1 MSEVL
6 LSLRE
11 VSMHFGG
18 LKALDR
24 VSFDLAEGE
33 ILGLIGPNGAGKT
46 TCFNTVS
53 GVYRPTSGEIRFGGI
68 RTDGLP
74 PHRMASLGIGRTFQI
89 VRPFPDLSVL
99 ENVIVAMGL
108 PCYRGFFSSC
118 SSWKGRATR
127 EGAMELLAKVGL
139 EPLASQKAGMLPLGN
154 LRRLELA
161 RALALKPRLLLLDE
175 SFSGLRHEEI
185 SLQEELVRRT
195 REAGISILLIEHNMR
210 VAMGLSDRLVVLDHG
225 RKLTEGAPEE
235 VRRNPEVIRAYLG
248 KGEGGGSNAA

>member
-1 MSEVL
+1 MTEIL

-18 LKALDR
+18 LKALEK
-24 VSFDLAEGE
+24 VSFDLCNGE

-74 PHRMASLGIGRTFQI
+74 PHRMAALGIGRTFQI
-89 VRPFPDLSVL
+89 VRPFPNLSVL
-99 ENVIVAMGL
+99 DNVIVAMGL
-108 PCYRGFFSSC
+108 PCYRGIIPSC
-118 SSWKGRATR
+118 GSWKRQKTR
-127 EGAMELLAKVGL
+127 DGAMDLLSKVGL
-139 EPLASQKAGMLPLGN
+139 ALLASQKAGLLPLGN

-161 RALALKPRLLLLDE
+161 RALALNPRLLLLDE

-185 SLQEELVRRT
+185 AMQEELVRKT
-195 REAGISILLIEHNMR
+195 RESGISILLIEHNMR

-225 RKLTEGAPEE
+225 LKLAEGPPGEIRK
-235 VRRNPEVIRAYLG
+235 NPEVIQAYLG
-248 KGEGGGSNAA
+248 KGGNSNAA

>member
-1 MSEVL
+1 MSDVL

-24 VSFDLAEGE
+24 VSFDLHQGE

-53 GVYRPTSGEIRFGGI
+53 GVYRPTSGEIDFGGV

-74 PHRMASLGIGRTFQI
+74 PHRMAALGIGRTFQI
-89 VRPFPDLSVL
+89 VRPFPELTVL
-99 ENVIVAMGL
+99 DNVVVAMGL
-108 PCYRGFFSSC
+108 RCYGGFLSSC
-118 SSWKGRATR
+118 GSWKGARVR
-127 EGAMELLAKVGL
+127 KGAMALLEKVGL
-139 EPLASQKAGMLPLGN
+139 EGTASSKAGLLPLGN
-154 LRRLELA
+154 LRRLEIA
-161 RALALKPRLLLLDE
+161 RALALEPKLLLLDE

-185 SLQEELVRRT
+185 EMQEQLVRTT
-195 REAGISILLIEHNMR
+195 RQEGISILLIEHNMR

-225 RKLTEGAPEE
+225 IKLTEGSPEE
-235 VRRNPEVIRAYLG
+235 VRRNPDVIRAYLG
-248 KGEGGGSNAA
+248 KGGETHAA